1 MKGTVNESAYG
12 GRSVNGTASGSIITV
27 SGTVSKNAYGG
38 YSANGGVENSFALL
52 ESSGKVSGDLVGG
65 WGDGNVTGSSADV
78 KGTVNESAYGGRSV
92 NGTASGS
99 IITVSGTVSKD
110 AYGGYSENGSVQDS
124 FAFLDSTGRVYMLY
138 GGFASDDGEVTGS
151 SADVKGA
158 VDNTAYGGYSENGS
172 VQNSFALLEQGGTV
186 KGFLIGGGASG
197 DVTGSSAD
205 VKGTV
210 YMRAYGGWSRNGT
223 VSSSSVT
230 VSGTVNESASGGWS
244 VNGTV
249 SGSSVTVS
257 GTVNESAYGGY
268 SVNGD
273 VQNSFARVE
282 QGGTVKGTL
291 AGGYASGDVSG
302 SSADVKGTV
311 NENAYG
317 GFSANGSVRNS
328 SVVLD
333 STGTVKNLYG
343 GRASGDVTGSK
354 AEMAGGSVTEDA
366 YGGYSANGDA
376 VGNVVTAENVSIGG
390 SLYGGRSETGTSRGN
405 TVYFISGSVGGAI
418 YGGGCVDAI
427 ENHTVISGDTGV
439 DVYGGHATTGTAR
452 GNVTDVWADAS
463 ANVYG
468 GASDSG
474 SAVDNVVNLYVPITG
489 SVYGGRSGSGNSSGN
504 RLNTYNLNTTAR
516 DINDTQIMN
525 LASEGDV
532 QADDVFLQSHVIVPS
547 NGTVVNADAAG
558 TVTLNPHE
566 SVYLIKGP
574 ISVASGGSL
583 SIGTENLTEKAGVIN
598 DGISRSYKLKA
609 YQRTTDSEGDYLR
622 LTMASVYDD
631 NGDGTLEDLIVT
643 LANDHLLRV
652 ELNPLGRLPFFVL
665 STQHD
670 SSRVLPQSSM
680 ADIEG
685 ELQALRIAFVRQIL
699 LNISVNN
706 TPRYFVDVNQVDVED
721 LTKDKMMVRCK
732 GNPRDVVTAFP
743 SAPLAPWTMQF
754 IEYFR
759 GVEEEWTGRTRY
771 NQGTDA
777 NTLNKTA
784 TGISLIM
791 KSSAQRIN
799 YIVKIF
805 AETGVS
811 ELNRFLIRLNQT
823 YIDQAQVVRLLDR
836 TLTVQPDDLDG
847 NFDIVVN
854 SDVGLGEKEQ
864 KVNSLTSYLREVY
877 PFAMQ
882 LGVAGPA
889 DFSRAA
895 IRLLELLGWKDART
909 FLRTPEEIQQQQMQQ
924 QMMMRQAAQAPMP
937 TGTQPAGNA
946 GAQAGAAAAMQ
957 VLQGGVPQGGFGQ
970 G

>member
-1 MKGTVNESAYG
+1 MAALKLSAEA
-12 GRSVNGTASGSIITV
+12 RERVRMV
-27 SGTVSKNAYGG
+27 
-38 YSANGGVENSFALL
+38 ALR
-52 ESSGKVSGDLVGG
+52 DLARAE
-65 WGDGNVTGSSADV
+65 DFYRQTTEPLLLRRREIYQAD
-78 KGTVNESAYGGRSV
+78 KELYKKMFPRLGFSDYTSHDFYAW
-92 NGTASGS
+92 
-99 IITVSGTVSKD
+99 
-110 AYGGYSENGSVQDS
+110 VQWALSQALDS
-124 FAFLDSTGRVYMLY
+124 FFGTTKVISIVGQGQGDA
-138 GGFASDDGEVTGS
+138 
-151 SADVKGA
+151 
-158 VDNTAYGGYSENGS
+158 ENAQ
-172 VQNSFALLEQGGTV
+172 VMEELIKWQLEQGNKGFMLFSSWFEDTLVYDLGVLKCWWSRVSQPREETVTVPQDRLMGMAQTPGVELLDVGAPDFYGDCQVTLRRMVTTDNRPVLDHVSPFDMRWLPEARRMEESLFVAQRQIVTGDVLLRGAKEGVYDRDEAYRAVDEGGTV
-186 KGFLIGGGASG
+186 
-197 DVTGSSAD
+197 DYEMAD
-205 VKGTV
+205 QVLNPDLEMFPAQEDDAARRRVEIFECYVKHD
-210 YMRAYGGWSRNGT
+210 
-223 VSSSSVT
+223 
-230 VSGTVNESASGGWS
+230 
-244 VNGTV
+244 
-249 SGSSVTVS
+249 
-257 GTVNESAYGGY
+257 
-268 SVNGD
+268 VNGD
-273 VQNSFARVE
+273 
-282 QGGTVKGTL
+282 
-291 AGGYASGDVSG
+291 
-302 SSADVKGTV
+302 
-311 NENAYG
+311 
-317 GFSANGSVRNS
+317 
-328 SVVLD
+328 
-333 STGTVKNLYG
+333 
-343 GRASGDVTGSK
+343 
-354 AEMAGGSVTEDA
+354 
-366 YGGYSANGDA
+366 
-376 VGNVVTAENVSIGG
+376 
-390 SLYGGRSETGTSRGN
+390 
-405 TVYFISGSVGGAI
+405 
-418 YGGGCVDAI
+418 
-427 ENHTVISGDTGV
+427 GV
-439 DVYGGHATTGTAR
+439 
-452 GNVTDVWADAS
+452 
-463 ANVYG
+463 
-468 GASDSG
+468 
-474 SAVDNVVNLYVPITG
+474 
-489 SVYGGRSGSGNSSGN
+489 
-504 RLNTYNLNTTAR
+504 
-516 DINDTQIMN
+516 
-525 LASEGDV
+525 
-532 QADDVFLQSHVIVPS
+532 
-547 NGTVVNADAAG
+547 
-558 TVTLNPHE
+558 
-566 SVYLIKGP
+566 
-574 ISVASGGSL
+574 
-583 SIGTENLTEKAGVIN
+583 
-598 DGISRSYKLKA
+598 
-609 YQRTTDSEGDYLR
+609 
-622 LTMASVYDD
+622 
-631 NGDGTLEDLIVT
+631 LEDLIVT

-799 YIVKIF
+799 HIVKIF

-836 TLTVQPDDLDG
+836 ALTIQPDDLDG

-924 QMMMRQAAQAPMP
+924 QMMMQQVAQAPMP
-937 TGTQPAGNA
+937 AAPQMAGNA

-957 VLQGGVPQGGFGQ
+957 MLQGGVPQGGFGQ

>member
-1 MKGTVNESAYG
+1 MAALKLSAEA
-12 GRSVNGTASGSIITV
+12 RERVRMV
-27 SGTVSKNAYGG
+27 
-38 YSANGGVENSFALL
+38 ALR
-52 ESSGKVSGDLVGG
+52 DLARAE
-65 WGDGNVTGSSADV
+65 DFYRQTTEPLLLRRREIYQAD
-78 KGTVNESAYGGRSV
+78 KELYKKMFLRLGFSDYTSHDFYAW
-92 NGTASGS
+92 
-99 IITVSGTVSKD
+99 
-110 AYGGYSENGSVQDS
+110 VQWALSQALDS
-124 FAFLDSTGRVYMLY
+124 FFGTTKVISIVGQGQGDA
-138 GGFASDDGEVTGS
+138 
-151 SADVKGA
+151 
-158 VDNTAYGGYSENGS
+158 ENAQ
-172 VQNSFALLEQGGTV
+172 VMEELIKWQLEQGNKGFMLFSSWFEDTLVYDLGVLKCWWSRVSQPREETVTVPQDRLMGMAQTPGVELLDVGAPDFYGDCQVTLRRMVTTDNRPVLDHVSPFDMRWLPEARRMEESLFVAQRQIVTGDVLLRGAKEGVYDRDEAYRAVDEGGTV
-186 KGFLIGGGASG
+186 
-197 DVTGSSAD
+197 DYEMAD
-205 VKGTV
+205 QVLNPDLEMFPAQEDDAARRRVEIFECYVKHD
-210 YMRAYGGWSRNGT
+210 
-223 VSSSSVT
+223 
-230 VSGTVNESASGGWS
+230 
-244 VNGTV
+244 
-249 SGSSVTVS
+249 
-257 GTVNESAYGGY
+257 
-268 SVNGD
+268 VNGD
-273 VQNSFARVE
+273 
-282 QGGTVKGTL
+282 
-291 AGGYASGDVSG
+291 
-302 SSADVKGTV
+302 
-311 NENAYG
+311 
-317 GFSANGSVRNS
+317 
-328 SVVLD
+328 
-333 STGTVKNLYG
+333 
-343 GRASGDVTGSK
+343 
-354 AEMAGGSVTEDA
+354 
-366 YGGYSANGDA
+366 
-376 VGNVVTAENVSIGG
+376 
-390 SLYGGRSETGTSRGN
+390 
-405 TVYFISGSVGGAI
+405 
-418 YGGGCVDAI
+418 
-427 ENHTVISGDTGV
+427 GV
-439 DVYGGHATTGTAR
+439 
-452 GNVTDVWADAS
+452 
-463 ANVYG
+463 
-468 GASDSG
+468 
-474 SAVDNVVNLYVPITG
+474 
-489 SVYGGRSGSGNSSGN
+489 
-504 RLNTYNLNTTAR
+504 
-516 DINDTQIMN
+516 
-525 LASEGDV
+525 
-532 QADDVFLQSHVIVPS
+532 
-547 NGTVVNADAAG
+547 
-558 TVTLNPHE
+558 
-566 SVYLIKGP
+566 
-574 ISVASGGSL
+574 
-583 SIGTENLTEKAGVIN
+583 
-598 DGISRSYKLKA
+598 
-609 YQRTTDSEGDYLR
+609 
-622 LTMASVYDD
+622 
-631 NGDGTLEDLIVT
+631 LEDLIVT

-799 YIVKIF
+799 HIVKIF

-836 TLTVQPDDLDG
+836 ALTIQPDDLDG

-924 QMMMRQAAQAPMP
+924 QMMMQQVAQAPMP
-937 TGTQPAGNA
+937 AAPQMAGNA

-957 VLQGGVPQGGFGQ
+957 MLQGGVPQGGFGQ

>member
-1 MKGTVNESAYG
+1 MAALKLSAEA
-12 GRSVNGTASGSIITV
+12 RERVRMV
-27 SGTVSKNAYGG
+27 
-38 YSANGGVENSFALL
+38 ALR
-52 ESSGKVSGDLVGG
+52 DLARAE
-65 WGDGNVTGSSADV
+65 DFYRQTTEPLLLRRREIYQAD
-78 KGTVNESAYGGRSV
+78 KELYKKMFPRLGFSDYTSHDFYAW
-92 NGTASGS
+92 
-99 IITVSGTVSKD
+99 
-110 AYGGYSENGSVQDS
+110 VQWALSQALDS
-124 FAFLDSTGRVYMLY
+124 FFGTTKVISIVGQGQGDA
-138 GGFASDDGEVTGS
+138 
-151 SADVKGA
+151 
-158 VDNTAYGGYSENGS
+158 ENAQ
-172 VQNSFALLEQGGTV
+172 VMEELIKWQLEQGNKGFMLFSSWFEDTLVYDLGVLKCWWSRVSQPREETVTVPQDRLMGMAQTPGVELLDVGAPDFYGDCQVTLRRMVTTDNRPVLDHVSPFDVRWLPEARRMEESLFVAQRQIVTGDVLLRGAKEGVYDRDEARRAVDEGGTV
-186 KGFLIGGGASG
+186 DYEMVDQVLNPDLEMFPAQEDDAARRRVEIFECY
-197 DVTGSSAD
+197 
-205 VKGTV
+205 VKHD
-210 YMRAYGGWSRNGT
+210 
-223 VSSSSVT
+223 
-230 VSGTVNESASGGWS
+230 
-244 VNGTV
+244 
-249 SGSSVTVS
+249 
-257 GTVNESAYGGY
+257 
-268 SVNGD
+268 VNGD
-273 VQNSFARVE
+273 
-282 QGGTVKGTL
+282 
-291 AGGYASGDVSG
+291 
-302 SSADVKGTV
+302 
-311 NENAYG
+311 
-317 GFSANGSVRNS
+317 
-328 SVVLD
+328 
-333 STGTVKNLYG
+333 
-343 GRASGDVTGSK
+343 
-354 AEMAGGSVTEDA
+354 
-366 YGGYSANGDA
+366 
-376 VGNVVTAENVSIGG
+376 
-390 SLYGGRSETGTSRGN
+390 
-405 TVYFISGSVGGAI
+405 
-418 YGGGCVDAI
+418 
-427 ENHTVISGDTGV
+427 GV
-439 DVYGGHATTGTAR
+439 
-452 GNVTDVWADAS
+452 
-463 ANVYG
+463 
-468 GASDSG
+468 
-474 SAVDNVVNLYVPITG
+474 
-489 SVYGGRSGSGNSSGN
+489 
-504 RLNTYNLNTTAR
+504 
-516 DINDTQIMN
+516 
-525 LASEGDV
+525 
-532 QADDVFLQSHVIVPS
+532 
-547 NGTVVNADAAG
+547 
-558 TVTLNPHE
+558 
-566 SVYLIKGP
+566 
-574 ISVASGGSL
+574 
-583 SIGTENLTEKAGVIN
+583 
-598 DGISRSYKLKA
+598 
-609 YQRTTDSEGDYLR
+609 
-622 LTMASVYDD
+622 
-631 NGDGTLEDLIVT
+631 LEDLIVT

-799 YIVKIF
+799 HIVKIF

-836 TLTVQPDDLDG
+836 ALTIQPDDLDG

-924 QMMMRQAAQAPMP
+924 QMMMLQAAQAPMP
-937 TGTQPAGNA
+937 VAPQTAGNA

-957 VLQGGVPQGGFGQ
+957 MLQGGVPQGGFGQ

>member
-1 MKGTVNESAYG
+1 MAALKLSAEA
-12 GRSVNGTASGSIITV
+12 RERVRMV
-27 SGTVSKNAYGG
+27 
-38 YSANGGVENSFALL
+38 ALR
-52 ESSGKVSGDLVGG
+52 DLARAE
-65 WGDGNVTGSSADV
+65 DFYRQTTEPLLLRRREIYQAD
-78 KGTVNESAYGGRSV
+78 KEWYKKMFPRLGFSDYTSHDFYAW
-92 NGTASGS
+92 
-99 IITVSGTVSKD
+99 
-110 AYGGYSENGSVQDS
+110 VQWALSQALDS
-124 FAFLDSTGRVYMLY
+124 FFGTTKVISIVGQGQGDA
-138 GGFASDDGEVTGS
+138 
-151 SADVKGA
+151 
-158 VDNTAYGGYSENGS
+158 ENAQ
-172 VQNSFALLEQGGTV
+172 VMEELIKWQLEQGNKGFMLFSSWFEDTLVYDLGVLKCWWSRVSQPREETVTVPQDRLMGMAQTPGVELLDVGAPDFYGDCQVTLRRMVTTDNRPVLDHVSPFDMRWLPEARRMEESLFVAQRQIVTGDVLLRGAKEGVYDRDEAYRAVDEGGTV
-186 KGFLIGGGASG
+186 
-197 DVTGSSAD
+197 DYEMAD
-205 VKGTV
+205 QVLNPDLEMFPAQEDDAARRRVEIFECYVKHD
-210 YMRAYGGWSRNGT
+210 
-223 VSSSSVT
+223 
-230 VSGTVNESASGGWS
+230 
-244 VNGTV
+244 
-249 SGSSVTVS
+249 
-257 GTVNESAYGGY
+257 
-268 SVNGD
+268 VNGD
-273 VQNSFARVE
+273 
-282 QGGTVKGTL
+282 
-291 AGGYASGDVSG
+291 
-302 SSADVKGTV
+302 
-311 NENAYG
+311 
-317 GFSANGSVRNS
+317 
-328 SVVLD
+328 
-333 STGTVKNLYG
+333 
-343 GRASGDVTGSK
+343 
-354 AEMAGGSVTEDA
+354 
-366 YGGYSANGDA
+366 
-376 VGNVVTAENVSIGG
+376 
-390 SLYGGRSETGTSRGN
+390 
-405 TVYFISGSVGGAI
+405 
-418 YGGGCVDAI
+418 
-427 ENHTVISGDTGV
+427 GV
-439 DVYGGHATTGTAR
+439 
-452 GNVTDVWADAS
+452 
-463 ANVYG
+463 
-468 GASDSG
+468 
-474 SAVDNVVNLYVPITG
+474 
-489 SVYGGRSGSGNSSGN
+489 
-504 RLNTYNLNTTAR
+504 
-516 DINDTQIMN
+516 
-525 LASEGDV
+525 
-532 QADDVFLQSHVIVPS
+532 
-547 NGTVVNADAAG
+547 
-558 TVTLNPHE
+558 
-566 SVYLIKGP
+566 
-574 ISVASGGSL
+574 
-583 SIGTENLTEKAGVIN
+583 
-598 DGISRSYKLKA
+598 
-609 YQRTTDSEGDYLR
+609 
-622 LTMASVYDD
+622 
-631 NGDGTLEDLIVT
+631 LEDLIVT

-685 ELQALRIAFVRQIL
+685 ELQALRIAFVRQIR

-799 YIVKIF
+799 HIVKIF

-836 TLTVQPDDLDG
+836 ALTIQPDDLDG

-924 QMMMRQAAQAPMP
+924 QMMMQQVAQAPMP
-937 TGTQPAGNA
+937 AAPQMAGNA

-957 VLQGGVPQGGFGQ
+957 MLQGGVPQGGFGQ

>member
-1 MKGTVNESAYG
+1 MAALKLSAEA
-12 GRSVNGTASGSIITV
+12 RERVRMV
-27 SGTVSKNAYGG
+27 
-38 YSANGGVENSFALL
+38 ALR
-52 ESSGKVSGDLVGG
+52 DLARAE
-65 WGDGNVTGSSADV
+65 DFYRQTTEPLLLRRREIYQAD
-78 KGTVNESAYGGRSV
+78 KEWYKKMFPRLGFSDYTSHDFYAW
-92 NGTASGS
+92 
-99 IITVSGTVSKD
+99 
-110 AYGGYSENGSVQDS
+110 VQWALSQALDS
-124 FAFLDSTGRVYMLY
+124 FFGTTKVISIVGQGQGDA
-138 GGFASDDGEVTGS
+138 
-151 SADVKGA
+151 
-158 VDNTAYGGYSENGS
+158 ENAQ
-172 VQNSFALLEQGGTV
+172 VMEELIKWQLEQGNKGFMLFSSWFEDTLVYDLGVLKCWWSRVSQPREETVTVPQDRLMGMAQTPGVELLDVGAPDFYGDCQVTLRRMVTTDNRPVLDHVSPFDMRWLPEARRMEESLFVAQRQIVTGDVLLRGAKEGVYDRDEAYRAVDEGGTV
-186 KGFLIGGGASG
+186 
-197 DVTGSSAD
+197 DYEMAD
-205 VKGTV
+205 QVLNPDLEMFPAQEDDAARRRVEIFECYVKHD
-210 YMRAYGGWSRNGT
+210 
-223 VSSSSVT
+223 
-230 VSGTVNESASGGWS
+230 
-244 VNGTV
+244 
-249 SGSSVTVS
+249 
-257 GTVNESAYGGY
+257 
-268 SVNGD
+268 VNGD
-273 VQNSFARVE
+273 
-282 QGGTVKGTL
+282 
-291 AGGYASGDVSG
+291 
-302 SSADVKGTV
+302 
-311 NENAYG
+311 
-317 GFSANGSVRNS
+317 
-328 SVVLD
+328 
-333 STGTVKNLYG
+333 
-343 GRASGDVTGSK
+343 
-354 AEMAGGSVTEDA
+354 
-366 YGGYSANGDA
+366 
-376 VGNVVTAENVSIGG
+376 
-390 SLYGGRSETGTSRGN
+390 
-405 TVYFISGSVGGAI
+405 
-418 YGGGCVDAI
+418 
-427 ENHTVISGDTGV
+427 GV
-439 DVYGGHATTGTAR
+439 
-452 GNVTDVWADAS
+452 
-463 ANVYG
+463 
-468 GASDSG
+468 
-474 SAVDNVVNLYVPITG
+474 
-489 SVYGGRSGSGNSSGN
+489 
-504 RLNTYNLNTTAR
+504 
-516 DINDTQIMN
+516 
-525 LASEGDV
+525 
-532 QADDVFLQSHVIVPS
+532 
-547 NGTVVNADAAG
+547 
-558 TVTLNPHE
+558 
-566 SVYLIKGP
+566 
-574 ISVASGGSL
+574 
-583 SIGTENLTEKAGVIN
+583 
-598 DGISRSYKLKA
+598 
-609 YQRTTDSEGDYLR
+609 
-622 LTMASVYDD
+622 
-631 NGDGTLEDLIVT
+631 LEDLIVT

-799 YIVKIF
+799 HIVKIF

-836 TLTVQPDDLDG
+836 ALTIQPDDLDG

-924 QMMMRQAAQAPMP
+924 QMMMQQVAQAPMP
-937 TGTQPAGNA
+937 AAPQMAGNA

-957 VLQGGVPQGGFGQ
+957 MLQGGVPQGGFGQ

>member
-1 MKGTVNESAYG
+1 MAALKLSAEA
-12 GRSVNGTASGSIITV
+12 RERVRMV
-27 SGTVSKNAYGG
+27 
-38 YSANGGVENSFALL
+38 ALR
-52 ESSGKVSGDLVGG
+52 DLARAE
-65 WGDGNVTGSSADV
+65 DFYRQTTEPLLLRRREIYQAD
-78 KGTVNESAYGGRSV
+78 KELYKKMFPRLGFSDYTSHDFYAW
-92 NGTASGS
+92 
-99 IITVSGTVSKD
+99 
-110 AYGGYSENGSVQDS
+110 VQWALSQALDS
-124 FAFLDSTGRVYMLY
+124 FFGTTKVISIVGQGQGDA
-138 GGFASDDGEVTGS
+138 
-151 SADVKGA
+151 
-158 VDNTAYGGYSENGS
+158 ENAQ
-172 VQNSFALLEQGGTV
+172 VMEELIKWQLEQGNKGFMLFSSWFEDTLVYDLGVLKCWWSRVSQPREKTVTVPRDRLMEMAQTPGVELLDVGAPDFYGDCQVTLRRRVTTDNRPVLDHVSPFDMRWLPEARRMEESLFVAQRQIVTGDVLLRGAKEGVYDRDEARRAVDEGGTV
-186 KGFLIGGGASG
+186 
-197 DVTGSSAD
+197 DYEMAD
-205 VKGTV
+205 QVLNPDLEMFPAQEDDAARRRVEIFECYVKHD
-210 YMRAYGGWSRNGT
+210 
-223 VSSSSVT
+223 
-230 VSGTVNESASGGWS
+230 
-244 VNGTV
+244 
-249 SGSSVTVS
+249 
-257 GTVNESAYGGY
+257 
-268 SVNGD
+268 VNGD
-273 VQNSFARVE
+273 
-282 QGGTVKGTL
+282 
-291 AGGYASGDVSG
+291 
-302 SSADVKGTV
+302 
-311 NENAYG
+311 
-317 GFSANGSVRNS
+317 
-328 SVVLD
+328 
-333 STGTVKNLYG
+333 
-343 GRASGDVTGSK
+343 
-354 AEMAGGSVTEDA
+354 
-366 YGGYSANGDA
+366 
-376 VGNVVTAENVSIGG
+376 
-390 SLYGGRSETGTSRGN
+390 
-405 TVYFISGSVGGAI
+405 GA
-418 YGGGCVDAI
+418 
-427 ENHTVISGDTGV
+427 
-439 DVYGGHATTGTAR
+439 
-452 GNVTDVWADAS
+452 
-463 ANVYG
+463 
-468 GASDSG
+468 
-474 SAVDNVVNLYVPITG
+474 
-489 SVYGGRSGSGNSSGN
+489 
-504 RLNTYNLNTTAR
+504 
-516 DINDTQIMN
+516 
-525 LASEGDV
+525 
-532 QADDVFLQSHVIVPS
+532 
-547 NGTVVNADAAG
+547 
-558 TVTLNPHE
+558 
-566 SVYLIKGP
+566 
-574 ISVASGGSL
+574 
-583 SIGTENLTEKAGVIN
+583 
-598 DGISRSYKLKA
+598 
-609 YQRTTDSEGDYLR
+609 
-622 LTMASVYDD
+622 
-631 NGDGTLEDLIVT
+631 LEDLIVT

-799 YIVKIF
+799 HIVKIF

-836 TLTVQPDDLDG
+836 ALTIQPDDLDG

-909 FLRTPEEIQQQQMQQ
+909 FLRTPEEIQQRQMQQ

-937 TGTQPAGNA
+937 AAPQMAGNA

-957 VLQGGVPQGGFGQ
+957 MLQGGVPQGGFGQ